1 MDVRRR
7 QFFHLAV
14 GAAALT
20 CRPGIGSAQAYPSRP
35 ITMSVPY
42 AAGGPLDVMVRVLA
56 DGLRPALGQSIV
68 IENVAGAGGSIGVVR
83 AARAAPD
90 GYTISTGNWA
100 AAPRVRRDLPA
111 AHRSS
116 QGPRSGLAHS
126 VRGGSDH
133 RAGELPRQHAARADR
148 VAQGQSRQGL
158 RRNERHRWPVL
169 HVLGGP
175 LPGEVRDQV
184 PTGALPR
191 RRAGPARPRRR
202 ADRPHDHRSG
212 HRASPCP
219 RRRRQGLRGDGE
231 REDFSGSYS
240 THHRR
245 GRAARLL
252 ISGLVGPAGAARHP
266 DADRREARR
275 RRARGPLADPD
286 VRKRFDAMAI
296 EIPAPD
302 TLGPAPLA
310 ALQKAEIETWWPMI
324 KSMNIKGE
332 RVLLPRSTQEHR
344 GKQHGAEHEEQ
355 EEQDR
360 SISGGEQDPV

>member
-7 QFFHLAV
+7 QFFHLAA

-56 DGLRPALGQSIV
+56 DGLRPALGQSVV

-100 AAPRVRRDLPA
+100 SHLASGAIYALPIDLLKDLDPVSLIPFEADLIIARKNFPA
-111 AHRSS
+111 NTLRELIAWLKANPDKASA
-116 QGPRSGLAHS
+116 GTSGI
-126 VRGGSDH
+126 
-133 RAGELPRQHAARADR
+133 
-148 VAQGQSRQGL
+148 
-158 RRNERHRWPVL
+158 
-169 HVLGGP
+169 GGP
-175 LPGEVRDQV
+175 SYMSAALFQV
-184 PTGALPR
+184 KSGTKFQLVPYRG
-191 RRAGPARPRRR
+191 AGPALLDLVAGQIDLMITGP
-202 ADRPHDHRSG
+202 AIALPHVRDGGVKVYAVTAKERISV
-212 HRASPCP
+212 APDIP
-219 RRRRQGLRGDGE
+219 TTDEAGLPGFY
-231 REDFSGSYS
+231 FSVW
-240 THHRR
+240 
-245 GRAARLL
+245 
-252 ISGLVGPAGAARHP
+252 SGLWVPHGTPTPIVAKLAA
-266 DADRREARR
+266 AVREA
-275 RRARGPLADPD
+275 LADPG

-302 TLGPAPLA
+302 MLGPAPLA

-332 RVLLPRSTQEHR
+332 
-344 GKQHGAEHEEQ
+344 
-355 EEQDR
+355 
-360 SISGGEQDPV
+360 